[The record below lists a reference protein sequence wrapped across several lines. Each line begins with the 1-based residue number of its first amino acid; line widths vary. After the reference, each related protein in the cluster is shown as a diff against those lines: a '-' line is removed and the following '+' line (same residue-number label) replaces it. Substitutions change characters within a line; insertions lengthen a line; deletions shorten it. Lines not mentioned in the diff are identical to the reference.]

1 MTKKQGKESLQERLR
16 QLRETYMAELPDK
29 VYQVEQTWAAFAN
42 YNPSQTELD
51 QLRQKV
57 HKLTGS
63 SATYGFTN
71 LSRAARRV
79 EACITGLIEQTSPVS
94 GAQRRQVEEALAG
107 LHASLNDEDF
117 QRAAER
123 FSSTIQGPDT
133 GIPGGGL
140 VYVVDDDPDVGGY
153 LAQNL
158 RAYGYQVHEYQ
169 SLGDMRRALESE
181 RPAVIILDIIF
192 PEGELA
198 GVNTAAELRKG
209 ADNPPAIIFLSSR
222 SDMFARLEAMRAGA
236 AAFLAKPV
244 DVPSL
249 LSKLSLLTTPVN
261 EQERFRV
268 LVVDDDRTQALYCAA
283 ILQKAGMQP
292 EMVTD
297 PMTVM
302 GVLDRFLPDL
312 ILLDLYMDN
321 VGGLELASV
330 IRQREDLGDIPIV
343 FLSGETDSEKRFAA
357 LSLGADDF
365 LTKPI
370 SPAHL
375 VSAVRSR
382 ILRTRATQ
390 AKIRLLAAQD
400 RLTGLYN
407 RDHFLKQLESAVD
420 QVQAGA
426 PPRPLIYLEVDQYRL
441 LAERL
446 GMQGEDRLLLGVAE
460 LLRQF
465 AGASEVAGRMGGG
478 AFALLLHSSTPGDA
492 EVRAEQLRVRLEQQ
506 LFQAGEQSVSIT
518 ASLGV
523 ALVDSEAHNAEAVFG
538 LAEQACWSAE
548 TEGGNRWRL
557 AQRHAAEPSAA
568 EEEDGETLGLVR
580 KALAEEGFRLV
591 FQPIVSLHGEQAAYY
606 EVYLRLRNAQGE
618 QWPARRFLPVAERH
632 GLMPQVDR
640 WVLEETLRVA
650 AELQRQ
656 EKPARFFVTLSA
668 ESAGDPELAVWLGR
682 SLKAQGLAPE
692 NLVCQLTA
700 EAAKADPHAA
710 HALMTSL
717 HAQGIGTGLTRFG
730 LGPAPL
736 ALLHHVNVE
745 FLKFDGELARQS
757 LNDRN
762 PGSRLR
768 ELVTPARAQGKL
780 SIVPFV
786 EDASTLAKLWGCGV
800 DYVQGYFVQEPFARP
815 SYEFSSTII

>member
-29 VYQVEQTWAAFAN
+29 VYQVEQAWAAFAS
-42 YNPSQTELD
+42 YNPSQAELD

-79 EACITGLIEQTSPVS
+79 EACITGLIEQSTPVS
-94 GAQRRQVEEALAG
+94 GAQRRQVEEALTG

-158 RAYGYQVHEYQ
+158 RAYGYQVQEYQ
-169 SLGDMRRALESE
+169 SLGDMGRALESE

-198 GVNTAAELRKG
+198 GVKAAAELRKG
-209 ADNPPAIIFLSSR
+209 SDNPPAIIFLSSR
-222 SDMFARLEAMRAGA
+222 SDMFTRLEAMRAGA
-236 AAFLAKPV
+236 AVFLAKPV
-244 DVPSL
+244 DVSSL
-249 LSKLSLLTTPVN
+249 LSKLSLLTVPMN

-283 ILQKAGMQP
+283 ILQKAGMQS

-370 SPAHL
+370 SPVHL

-407 RDHFLKQLESAVD
+407 RDHFLKQLESALE
-420 QVQAGA
+420 QAQAGA
-426 PPRPLIYLEVDQYRL
+426 PPRPLIYLEIDQYRL
-441 LAERL
+441 LTERL

-465 AGASEVAGRMGGG
+465 VGTGEAVGRMGGS
-478 AFALLLHSSTPGDA
+478 AFALLLRRGEPG
-492 EVRAEQLRVRLEQQ
+492 EVESRAEQLRRQLEVRL
-506 LFQAGEQSVSIT
+506 FQVGDQSVSIT

-523 ALVDSEAHNAEAVFG
+523 ALVDNEAHNAEAVFG
-538 LAEQACWSAE
+538 LAEQACWGAE

-557 AQRHAAEPSAA
+557 SQRRVAEAGG
-568 EEEDGETLGLVR
+568 EEDEGTLPLLR
-580 KALAEEGFRLV
+580 KALDEDGFRLV

-606 EVYLRLRNAQGE
+606 EVYLRLRDAQGE

-632 GLMPQVDR
+632 GLMPRVDR

-656 EKPARFFVTLSA
+656 EKSARFFVTLSA
-668 ESAGDPELAVWLGR
+668 ESAADPELTLWLGR
-682 SLKAQGLAPE
+682 SLKAQGLVPGT
-692 NLVCQLTA
+692 LVCQLTA

-717 HAQGIGTGLTRFG
+717 RAQGIGTGLTRFG
-730 LGPAPL
+730 LGSAPL